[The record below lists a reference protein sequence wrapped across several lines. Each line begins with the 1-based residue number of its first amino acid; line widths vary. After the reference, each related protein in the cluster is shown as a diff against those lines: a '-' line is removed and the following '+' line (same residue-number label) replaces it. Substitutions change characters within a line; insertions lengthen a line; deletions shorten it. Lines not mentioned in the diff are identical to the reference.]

1 MAHNVFK
8 YGRLILCVIA
18 FALGIDG
25 ANAEIELE
33 TRSVSLAENIGV
45 GDHVGR
51 IRFLGML
58 SLSDITHDGVRFS
71 QLSGIAWD
79 DDEGILYA
87 VTDKGGLFHLKP
99 LFKNDVLTGVR
110 LLRAFPLRELD
121 SGKPLKWSRADSE
134 DLYVLNGH
142 DRRRGN
148 TELIISFER
157 EPRIVRYRQD
167 GHAIAVI
174 PLPEALNK
182 AENYRND
189 NRMLESVCMD
199 PSLGII
205 TAPEIP
211 LKSDGHDT
219 TRIFNLSGQF
229 WRYPY
234 ASGDRITAMEC
245 LGNGAVLVLQQNF
258 RNPLGN
264 VVVLLNR
271 AQLKKATS
279 GELLKPE
286 TIVKLD
292 SVEGYHVDNFEGLTR
307 HKGNRFFM
315 ISDNNDLFVQRSL
328 LMYFEILDN

>member
-8 YGRLILCVIA
+8 YGILILCVIA

-25 ANAEIELE
+25 VNAEIELE
-33 TRSVSLAENIGV
+33 TRSVSLSENFDV
-45 GDHVGR
+45 GDRVGR

-58 SLSDITHDGVRFS
+58 ALSDVTHDGVRLS

-87 VTDKGGLFHLKP
+87 VTDKGGLFHLQP
-99 LFKNDVLTGVR
+99 RIKNDVLTGVQ

-134 DLYVLNGH
+134 DLHVLNGH
-142 DRRRGN
+142 NRRRGDS
-148 TELIISFER
+148 ELIVSFER
-157 EPRIVRYRQD
+157 HPRIVRYRPD
-167 GHAIAVI
+167 GHAIAAI
-174 PLPEALNK
+174 PLPEVLNK
-182 AENYRND
+182 AENYSND
-189 NRMLESVCMD
+189 NRMLESVCVD

-211 LKSDGHDT
+211 LESDGQGT
-219 TRIFNLSGQF
+219 TQIFNLSGQF

-234 ASGDRITAMEC
+234 ATGDRITAMEC
-245 LGNGAVLVLQQNF
+245 LGNGEVLVLQQNF

-264 VVVLLNR
+264 VVVLLKR
-271 AQLKKATS
+271 ALLKKTAS

-307 HKGNRFFM
+307 HQGNRFFM